1 MVEERLQGRQAYLQ
15 RDNVVHAK
23 EEEEDEKAQK
33 QQPLKTD
40 AHAE

>member
-23 EEEEDEKAQK
+23 EEEDEKAQK
-33 QQPLKTD
+33 QQPRKTD